1 MNYSVIQWTGA
12 YKAYLKSGLTKADF
26 YRGAFKKF
34 CPSGIPA
41 LATMY
46 AHFQQLDKASKA
58 PAAKRSVKHAAKP
71 VTKSVT
77 SAKPTS
83 PAVRVV
89 SLSAEDISRGL
100 RACGE
105 ESFRH
110 APRHAAPPAPL
121 RPFRVQLPN
130 GTRLEFDSVAP
141 EALALRMVYFAGGA
155 S

>member
-1 MNYSVIQWTGA
+1 
-12 YKAYLKSGLTKADF
+12 
-26 YRGAFKKF
+26 
-34 CPSGIPA
+34 
-41 LATMY
+41 MY